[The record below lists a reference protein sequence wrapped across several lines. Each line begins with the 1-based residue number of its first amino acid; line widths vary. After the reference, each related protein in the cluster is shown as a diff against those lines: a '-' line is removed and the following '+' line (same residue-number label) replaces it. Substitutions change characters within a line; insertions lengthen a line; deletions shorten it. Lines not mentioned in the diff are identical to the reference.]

1 MPATD
6 NSLKQIIIGI
16 VIILTAGTILAATG
30 WNFTQVVKIP
40 ETYMKK
46 SDAQATMDKNR
57 DDLLS
62 FMSRNREDHIAIE
75 QKLDRLLEL
84 LMAHRNTENTSYTYN
99 DINEENR

>member
-1 MPATD
+1 MPTTD

-46 SDAQATMDKNR
+46 SDVQA
-57 DDLLS
+57 
-62 FMSRNREDHIAIE
+62 FMNRNREDHIAIE
-75 QKLDRLLEL
+75 QKLDRLLGL

>member
-1 MPATD
+1 MPTTD
-6 NSLKQIIIGI
+6 NSLRQIIIGI
-16 VIILTAGTILAATG
+16 LILLTATTILGATG
-30 WNFTQVVKIP
+30 WNFSQVAKIP

-46 SDAQATMDKNR
+46 SDIQA
-57 DDLLS
+57 
-62 FMSRNREDHIAIE
+62 FMSINREDHIAIE

>member
-30 WNFTQVVKIP
+30 WNFTQVVNIP

-46 SDAQATMDKNR
+46 SDVQA
-57 DDLLS
+57 